1 MTTQFNFQINPSHA
15 RKAWGEV
22 APIQRHFVNI
32 TDAVK
37 LAKRAAKI
45 YKAEVRLTN
54 GSDAFKSSGGYFHHR
69 SI

>member
-15 RKAWGEV
+15 RKAWERV
-22 APIQRHFVNI
+22 TPIQRHFANL
-32 TDAVK
+32 TDAVA
-37 LAKRAAKI
+37 LAKRTAKI

-54 GSDAFKSSGGYFHHR
+54 GSDAYKCSGGYFHHR